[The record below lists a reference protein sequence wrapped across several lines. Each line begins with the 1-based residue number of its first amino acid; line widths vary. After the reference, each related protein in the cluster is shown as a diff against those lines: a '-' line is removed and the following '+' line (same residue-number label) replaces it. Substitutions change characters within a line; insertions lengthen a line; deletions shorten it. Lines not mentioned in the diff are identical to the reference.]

1 MILYIEA
8 LYSMMQCVLRTFG
21 NSAFCLIPGI
31 LSRHRYKQSV
41 KYPGSAAYAAWIGKE
56 VYLFEHE

>member
-8 LYSMMQCVLRTFG
+8 LYGMMQCVLRMPGT
-21 NSAFCLIPGI
+21 SAFCANTGIPG
-31 LSRHRYKQSV
+31 RHRYKQSV

-56 VYLFEHE
+56 VYFFEHE